1 MANGHG
7 GARVGAGHKT
17 QVVTDATADYF
28 VEYSAAR
35 AKEKTHLAHIAELK
49 EKKMRGE
56 LIDKYQVMADAD
68 FVGRLT
74 RDSFMALP
82 ERIASLLVGRTER
95 EIMEELRHEIRGAL
109 QTISD
114 GLNNP

>member
-17 QVVTDATADYF
+17 QIVTDTTADYF

-35 AKEKTHLAHIAELK
+35 AKEKE
-49 EKKMRGE
+49 
-56 LIDKYQVMADAD
+56 DAD

-74 RDSFMALP
+74 RYSFMALL
-82 ERIASLLVGRTER
+82 ERIASLLMSRTKR
-95 EIMEELRHEIRGAL
+95 EIMEGLRHEIRETL
-109 QTISD
+109 QAISD
-114 GLNNP
+114 GLNNS

>member
-17 QVVTDATADYF
+17 QIVTDATADYF
-28 VEYSAAR
+28 VEYSATR
-35 AKEKTHLAHIAELK
+35 AKEKTHLVHIAELK

-56 LIDKYQVMADAD
+56 LIDKHQVMADAD

-95 EIMEELRHEIRGAL
+95 EIMEELRHEICRHCRL
-109 QTISD
+109 FRIV
-114 GLNNP
+114 

>member
-1 MANGHG
+1 MANGHE
-7 GARVGAGHKT
+7 GARVGTGHKT
-17 QVVTDATADYF
+17 QIVTEAAADYF
-28 VEYSAAR
+28 VEYSAAI
-35 AKEKTHLAHIAELK
+35 AKEKTHLAQIAELK

-56 LIDKYQVMADAD
+56 LIDKHQVMADAD

-95 EIMEELRHEIRGAL
+95 EIMEELRHEIRETL
-109 QTISD
+109 QIISD
-114 GLNNP
+114 GLNNS

>member
-17 QVVTDATADYF
+17 QIVTDATADYF

-35 AKEKTHLAHIAELK
+35 AKEKTHLVHIAELK
-49 EKKMRGE
+49 EKKMRDE
-56 LIDKYQVMADAD
+56 LIDKHQVITDAD

-95 EIMEELRHEIRGAL
+95 EIMEELRHEIRETL
-109 QTISD
+109 QAISD
-114 GLNNP
+114 GLNHA

>member
-17 QVVTDATADYF
+17 QIVTDATADYF

-82 ERIASLLVGRTER
+82 ERIASLLVDRPER
-95 EIMEELRHEIRGAL
+95 EITDELRHEIRETL

-114 GLNNP
+114 GLNHA

>member
-17 QVVTDATADYF
+17 QIVTDATDDYF

-35 AKEKTHLAHIAELK
+35 AKEK
-49 EKKMRGE
+49 KMRGE
-56 LIDKYQVMADAD
+56 LIDKHQVMVDAD

-82 ERIASLLVGRTER
+82 ERIASLLVCRR
-95 EIMEELRHEIRGAL
+95 CVKSWR
-109 QTISD
+109 
-114 GLNNP
+114 N

>member
-7 GARVGAGHKT
+7 GTRVGAGHKT
-17 QVVTDATADYF
+17 QIVTDATADYF

-35 AKEKTHLAHIAELK
+35 AKEK
-49 EKKMRGE
+49 KMRGE
-56 LIDKYQVMADAD
+56 LIDKHQVMVDAD

-82 ERIASLLVGRTER
+82 ERIASLLVCRR
-95 EIMEELRHEIRGAL
+95 CVKSWR
-109 QTISD
+109 
-114 GLNNP
+114 N

>member
-17 QVVTDATADYF
+17 QIVTDATADYL

-56 LIDKYQVMADAD
+56 LIDKHQVMADAD

-95 EIMEELRHEIRGAL
+95 EIMEELRHEIRETL
-109 QTISD
+109 QAISD
-114 GLNNP
+114 GLNHG